1 MPHPTPELRTAI
13 YAVLAAVTALIV
25 VYGLMSKDEAALWL
39 ALGKTVIDA
48 AALVMASRYVPDAP
62 DAEGR

>member
-1 MPHPTPELRTAI
+1 MSNPDIRSAF
-13 YAVLAAVTALIV
+13 YAVLAALTALV
-25 VYGLMSKDEAALWL
+25 VAYGLITKDEAALWL

-48 AALVMASRYVPDAP
+48 AALIMASRYVPDAP